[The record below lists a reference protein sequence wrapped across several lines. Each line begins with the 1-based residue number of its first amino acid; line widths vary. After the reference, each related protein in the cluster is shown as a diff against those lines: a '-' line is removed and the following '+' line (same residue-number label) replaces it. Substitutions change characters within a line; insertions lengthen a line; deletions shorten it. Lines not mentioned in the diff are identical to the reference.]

1 MCKRSSQPFGLGCR
15 ISGRWPEKQNH
26 PKSGSYFWPVPKL
39 VWTAPLVLKAC
50 VINLLCFHSKI
61 YPEDVIHNEL
71 RGPCPQKST
80 SERDLGFRRM
90 FKYHHRLWG
99 ARPLLALRISF
110 GSSDS
115 SLILVR
121 RCSCIRSKNMW
132 GLPKRIRKRYNS
144 VQNWI
149 AKTVDGRCATWP
161 NE

>member
-1 MCKRSSQPFGLGCR
+1 MRRLNFGVIPCLCR
-15 ISGRWPEKQNH
+15 PSPLTWRDLALFFRAKQVVCLCYVTGVLTERA
-26 PKSGSYFWPVPKL
+26 KSRPVK
-39 VWTAPLVLKAC
+39 
-50 VINLLCFHSKI
+50 
-61 YPEDVIHNEL
+61 
-71 RGPCPQKST
+71 GPCPQKST

-90 FKYHHRLWG
+90 FKYHHSLWG

-161 NE
+161 VNEQPESK